1 MALNIGWSLS
11 KLFVNDDAVDT
22 YEDNELR
29 FESKFISEL
38 TNLDAITRWLKGHR
52 AGFRVLHPVRQVNN
66 LYFDTFD
73 YRSYGD
79 NLAGISRRIK
89 TRLRWYGDAEG
100 GLPSS
105 ALEFKHRVNK
115 QGWKDSYPLNKLALT
130 DDWRHLIAAISR
142 QLPVDARH
150 TFYSFPMP
158 TLINNYSRAYY
169 LSSDGH
175 LRVTVDKNIKVFD
188 QRNTTRPKFS
198 PKINL
203 PEYLV
208 VEFKYHHDDFQ
219 SVDGIIRDFPL
230 RPSRSSKYVTG
241 VKAIVEAV

>member
-1 MALNIGWSLS
+1 MAPNIDWNLS
-11 KLFVNDDAVDT
+11 KLFVNDEAVDV
-22 YEDNELR
+22 YGDHELR

-38 TNLDAITRWLKGHR
+38 ANLDAITRWIKAHR
-52 AGFRVLHPVRQVNN
+52 AGFRLLHPVRQVNN

-89 TRLRWYGDAEG
+89 TRLRWYGDAKAV
-100 GLPSS
+100 LPSS
-105 ALEFKHRVNK
+105 TLEFKHRVNK
-115 QGWKDSYPLNKLALT
+115 QGWKDRYPLKELSLT
-130 DDWRHLIAAISR
+130 ENWRRIIAAISR
-142 QLPVDARH
+142 QLPPDARQ

-169 LSSDGH
+169 LSSDGR
-175 LRVTVDKNIKVFD
+175 LRVTVDKNISVFD

-203 PEYLV
+203 PEYLI